1 MPPSETPVPHTAPA
15 WPRKTRE
22 LMNHHMDSTVWN
34 DFAFRDD
41 DVIVG
46 TYAKSGTTWT
56 QQIVAQLIFQGDP
69 DVAVA
74 EISPWWDMRIIP
86 PEVREQVLA
95 QTHRRVL
102 KTHLPVDAL
111 VLSPKAKYIYVAR
124 DGRDVMMRMYNH
136 HANFAPLAFE
146 LINDTPGRVGPP
158 LEPADPDPRRYFRT
172 WLDNDGA
179 PFWSFWENIATW
191 WAARDL
197 PNVRLVHF
205 ADLKRDLDGEM
216 RAIADFLEVDIP
228 ESRWPQVV
236 EHCTFDWM
244 KANAP
249 KVAPLGGAV
258 WEGGASTFINKG
270 VNGRWRDVLTAQDS
284 LDYERLAVETL
295 GPDCA
300 QWLATGELPAAQA
313 A

>member
-1 MPPSETPVPHTAPA
+1 MTQ
-15 WPRKTRE
+15 KTRE
-22 LMNHHMDSTVWN
+22 IHNHHMDSTAWN
-34 DFAFRDD
+34 DFAFHDG

-46 TYAKSGTTWT
+46 TYAKSGTTWM
-56 QQIVAQLIFQGDP
+56 QQIVGQLIFQGDP
-69 DVAVA
+69 EVRVS

-86 PEVREQVLA
+86 PEVRDAVRA

-111 VLSPKAKYIYVAR
+111 TMSPQARYIYVVR
-124 DGRDVMMRMYNH
+124 DGRDVMMSMYNH
-136 HANFAPLAFE
+136 HANFTPEAYE

-158 LEPADPDPRRYFRT
+158 LPMHDPDPRTYFRT

-197 PNVRLVHF
+197 PNVKLVHF
-205 ADLKRDLDGEM
+205 SDLKRDLEGQM
-216 RAIADFLEVDIP
+216 REIAAFLDVDPP
-228 ESRWPQVV
+228 ESLWPTLV

-244 KANAP
+244 KANAE

-258 WEGGASTFINKG
+258 WEGGAATFINKG
-270 VNGRWRDVLTAQDS
+270 VNGRWQSVLTDQDS
-284 LDYERLAVETL
+284 RDYERMAVEKL
-295 GPDCA
+295 GAECA
-300 QWLATGELPAAQA
+300 HWLATGELLRAAEPA
-313 A
+313 

>member
-1 MPPSETPVPHTAPA
+1 MPHTAPA

-56 QQIVAQLIFQGDP
+56 QQIVAQLIHRGDP

-111 VLSPKAKYIYVAR
+111 VLSPRAKYIYVAR
-124 DGRDVMMRMYNH
+124 DGRDVMMSMYNH

-146 LINDTPGRVGPP
+146 LLNDTPGRVGPP
-158 LEPADPDPRRYFRT
+158 LEPADADPRRYFRT

-284 LDYERLAVETL
+284 LDYERLAVEKL

-300 QWLATGELPAAQA
+300 QWLATGELPAAKA